1 MLYFRIQSLE
11 ASCEEKEKQL
21 NEERGKFSKLKEDF
35 KYNLKLLEERDAELD
50 RYDASFAGMSL
61 DCNERRFPYN
71 FRMHKQSVNSK
82 CSTWLSDISYIKFL
96 FCVLI
101 PTPHIVYS
109 SLV

>member
-1 MLYFRIQSLE
+1 MSFEFKVAKKKLLQNVLHFRIQSLE

-61 DCNERRFPYN
+61 DCNERRLDCLIYCTLNSF
-71 FRMHKQSVNSK
+71 SV
-82 CSTWLSDISYIKFL
+82 F
-96 FCVLI
+96 
-101 PTPHIVYS
+101 
-109 SLV
+109 